1 MKKIIKIV
9 QYLVLEYNNPK
20 ERLINN
26 IINAPNIN
34 EDNINPIYGISVKN
48 EAITKKIIIK
58 IVIVIKN
65 NITLIK
71 PIFPISPTIALIF
84 KASNI
89 LSESANLAL
98 AITPKIP
105 NIINPMIATQ
115 NAIPPISKRALKPL
129 PNRPVVINATI
140 TVIIIGMIK

>member
-1 MKKIIKIV
+1 MLKIV

-26 IINAPNIN
+26 IKNAPNIN
-34 EDNINPIYGISVKN
+34 EDNINPMDGISVKN
-48 EAITKKIIIK
+48 EAIIKKTIIK
-58 IVIVIKN
+58 IAIVIKN
-65 NITLIK
+65 KIILIK
-71 PIFPISPTIALIF
+71 PIFLISSIIALIF

-105 NIINPMIATQ
+105 NIINPIIATA
-115 NAIPPISKRALKPL
+115 NAIPPISNKASKPFPKRPTVMIETK
-129 PNRPVVINATI
+129 NVIKT
-140 TVIIIGMIK
+140 GMMK